1 MQNKSFNFKFHFVIL
16 FSLQVFLFF
25 LYGYNKV
32 YNNRPYSIHQWRQTD
47 CLSFTKNY
55 FEEGMN
61 FFSPKIH
68 WQGVEEGKAISE
80 FPLINYTVACLW
92 KVFGEHEYLYRFT
105 VLALFFTALCFLFL
119 MIYYNSKSLLYSYFG
134 TTLISTSPVLA
145 YYSFNFLADV
155 PALSFAIIS
164 LSLFFIFI
172 ESKKTSLFILS
183 LLFATIAALLK
194 ASSASVLLII
204 GLISLINMIKYPKS
218 FISQPKLFKRN
229 LLPLISLLISFSV
242 IVIWYRYAYNYNGKN
257 SNGVFLMETLPIW
270 KMEDK
275 VIETARQ
282 LFDTQFQMFLN
293 KGVLFGLMLALFWL
307 LMNLKRMSYHIAISL
322 IITTISFALFIILFY
337 QVFNVHDYYLINNML
352 LPVVII
358 VAFGNYLKN
367 TSFVFYSKK
376 HIVLC
381 CVIFLFNSTYCAA
394 VIRLRN
400 INQDSFC
407 KYYPFISSEEKNFS
421 DWFHYNYE
429 NTIKP
434 LETITPYLRSLG
446 IERTDKVVCVPDPS
460 FNIDLY
466 LMDQKGF
473 TATEASINSDSL
485 LLIKFKEQGAKYLV
499 ISDTTII
506 SKTNLK
512 KHILKEAIGR
522 YKNTDIYRIN

>member
-1 MQNKSFNFKFHFVIL
+1 MQNKSFNFKYHFVIL

-68 WQGVEEGKAISE
+68 WQGVSEGKAISE
-80 FPLINYTVACLW
+80 FPLINYSVACLW
-92 KVFGEHEYLYRFT
+92 KIFGEHEYLYRFT

-218 FISQPKLFKRN
+218 FVSHPKLFKHN
-229 LLPLISLLISFSV
+229 LLPLISLLISFLI
-242 IVIWYRYAYNYNGKN
+242 IVTWYRYAYNYNGKN

-270 KMEDK
+270 KLADK
-275 VIETARQ
+275 KTEIARQ
-282 LFDTQFQMFLN
+282 LFNVQFQMFLN
-293 KGVLFGLMLALFWL
+293 KGVLFGLLIALSWL
-307 LMNLKRMSYHIAISL
+307 LMNLKKISLHLSISL
-322 IITTISFALFIILFY
+322 IVTAISFAAFILLFY

-358 VAFGNYLKN
+358 VAFGNYLKGRE
-367 TSFVFYSKK
+367 FVFYSKK
-376 HIVLC
+376 NLALC
-381 CVIFLFNSTYCAA
+381 GLIFLFNSTYCAA
-394 VIRLRN
+394 AIRLRN

-407 KYYPFISSEEKNFS
+407 KYYPFITEEEKKFS

-434 LETITPYLRSLG
+434 LETITPYLRNIG
-446 IERTDKVVCVPDPS
+446 IERTDKVVCIPDPS

-473 TATEASINSDSL
+473 TATEASISSDSTS
-485 LLIKFKEQGAKYLV
+485 LINYKNQGAKYIV
-499 ISDTTII
+499 ITDTTII
-506 SKTNLK
+506 SKINLRK
-512 KHILKEAIGR
+512 YVLGDAVGR
-522 YKNTDIYRIN
+522 YKNIEIYRVN

>member
-1 MQNKSFNFKFHFVIL
+1 MQIKLFNFKYHFVIL
-16 FSLQVFLFF
+16 FSLQIFLFF
-25 LYGYNKV
+25 LYGYNKM
-32 YNNRPYSIHQWRQTD
+32 YDNRPYSIHQWRQTD

-68 WQGVEEGKAISE
+68 WQGVVEGKTISE

-172 ESKKTSLFILS
+172 ENKKIVLFFLS
-183 LLFATIAALLK
+183 VLFATIAVLLK

-204 GLISLINMIKYPKS
+204 GLISLTNIVQYPKV
-218 FISQPKLFKRN
+218 FINQSKLFNKN
-229 LLPLISLLISFSV
+229 LWPLMSLLISFLV

-270 KMEDK
+270 EMEDK
-275 VIETARQ
+275 VIETGRQ
-282 LFDTQFQMFLN
+282 LFNIQFQMFLN
-293 KGVLFGLMLALFWL
+293 KGVLFGLLLALFWL
-307 LMNLKRMSYHIAISL
+307 LMNLKKISLFLSISL
-322 IITTISFALFIILFY
+322 IVTAISFAAFIILFY

-358 VAFGNYLKN
+358 VAFGNYLKGRE
-367 TSFVFYSKK
+367 FVFYSKK
-376 HIVLC
+376 NLALC
-381 CVIFLFNSTYCAA
+381 CLIFLFNSTYCAA

-400 INQDSFC
+400 INKDDFC

-429 NTIKP
+429 ITLKP
-434 LETITPYLRSLG
+434 METITPYLRSLG
-446 IERTDKVVCVPDPS
+446 IQRTDKVVCMPDPS
-460 FNIDLY
+460 FNINLY
-466 LMDQKGF
+466 LMDQKGI
-473 TATEASINSDSL
+473 TATEQSL
-485 LLIKFKEQGAKYLV
+485 LSDTLAIVKYKENGFKYLV
-499 ISDTTII
+499 LNDTSILQ
-506 SKTNLK
+506 KTYLGKLLPNR
-512 KHILKEAIGR
+512 IGN
-522 YKNTDIYRIN
+522 YKNINIYKLN